1 MKYFV
6 RRSKI
11 KGWKKRIAVLACMAA
26 IVAAAAGYC
35 SYRQL
40 MDGVLIVQYFD
51 SVAGNLDWQAVRMRV
66 IVPEDRYREG
76 WTEDALRMY
85 AIIRS
90 RNVPDRIDIAI
101 YGSME
106 GSGSARNTRKHPM
119 KNKIRMAGRRRKT

>member
-11 KGWKKRIAVLACMAA
+11 KGWKRNGMHRFGNGVGRQKCYTR
-26 IVAAAAGYC
+26 VADF
-35 SYRQL
+35 QQIE
-40 MDGVLIVQYFD
+40 MDGVLIVQYLD

-106 GSGSARNTRKHPM
+106 GFRECEEYAEASYEK
-119 KNKIRMAGRRRKT
+119 